1 MWPIGDCGWHCLL
14 QHSSLAAVEPG
25 SHRAWV
31 QVLDMEWN
39 GRQRLSDLSLWFSQE
54 GSLSPCLSTVP
65 FQVTVEGCCTYFQYA
80 NSIQP
85 AAPQTRPHWE
95 KPGRGTLSG
104 APTAT
109 LTSQAGAGSSTL
121 VPSVRHDWPSPSSA
135 FNSLLSLGSSF
146 LSSKS
151 AGSII

>member
-31 QVLDMEWN
+31 QVLDMESN

-80 NSIQP
+80 PSIQP

-95 KPGRGTLSG
+95 KPGRGTLSERQQQRSPLRQG
-104 APTAT
+104 LGPLPLFLQFAMTGLALALPLIHCFHSAAPF
-109 LTSQAGAGSSTL
+109 S
-121 VPSVRHDWPSPSSA
+121 VPRVLDP
-135 FNSLLSLGSSF
+135 
-146 LSSKS
+146 
-151 AGSII
+151 